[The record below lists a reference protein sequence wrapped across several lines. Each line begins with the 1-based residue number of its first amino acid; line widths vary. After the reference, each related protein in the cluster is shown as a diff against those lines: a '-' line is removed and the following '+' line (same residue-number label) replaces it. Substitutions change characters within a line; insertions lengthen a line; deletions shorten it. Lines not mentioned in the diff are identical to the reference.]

1 MKTLVTTIAAITLGT
16 SALTSFA
23 APYGYGPYGYG
34 PYGNRMETR
43 LERMTEHLNLNEEQN
58 KQIRAL
64 LEKQIQ
70 VRDSMRGK
78 MHADIKSVLNE
89 EQQAKFT
96 AMHERRQQIRAER
109 LARRDGKYC
118 NQRRGPGRYWQSGN

>member
-16 SALTSFA
+16 IALTSFA
-23 APYGYGPYGYG
+23 APYGYG

-78 MHADIKSVLNE
+78 MHDDIKSVLNE

-109 LARRDGKYC
+109 LARRDGRYC